1 MMASKKANSQ
11 KSKTKFDKRKGIR
24 INDFQNFGW
33 DPEYI
38 RQRLDQMSHTKFD
51 YLKQK
56 LSNNHNHTIRL
67 TQSQAEK
74 WDPDIIHH
82 FLNVKQDVCQEP
94 DVKHMDKSTEKNEG
108 METALVQMITF
119 FDTLFREKLGD
130 LGISDSGL
138 KKLFNLIDKNL
149 DEDLIEK
156 MRRELL

>member
-1 MMASKKANSQ
+1 MITSKKANCQESN
-11 KSKTKFDKRKGIR
+11 TKFDKRKGIR
-24 INDFQNFGW
+24 INDFQNLGW

-38 RQRLDQMSHTKFD
+38 RQRLDQMSYTKFD

-67 TQSQAEK
+67 TQGQAEK
-74 WDPDIIHH
+74 WDPDIIRH

-94 DVKHMDKSTEKNEG
+94 DVKHMDKSEKKD

-119 FDTLFREKLGD
+119 FDTLFHEKLGD
-130 LGISDSGL
+130 LEISDSGL
-138 KKLFNLIDKNL
+138 KKIFSLIDKNL

-156 MRRELL
+156 IRRDLL